1 MPEPV
6 KRSVIEKINHTQQ
19 GLQRT
24 KWQPKKEAIICN
36 VHYPDFKGPTR
47 VNPDVLPIYFKRPTS
62 YPAAI
67 SVPMKR
73 RLLERRSPPVKAP
86 RSRVIDHSQDTQHSS
101 EDSVSEQHAHHNTDI
116 SDSEQHI
123 QQNTELADSE
133 QHTHHNTEISDT
145 HMQQTTELADSEQH
159 THYNTEISD
168 MHMQQNTELA
178 DSEQYTHHNTEI
190 SDSEQHMQQSTEV
203 ADSDLQVPCE
213 FSEQGRP
220 DPLRGD
226 YSVERLLQENRE
238 LHLENAKLKEHI
250 QFLNTH
256 LQRLDVTLLN
266 DCQVNMYTGISRK
279 LFDCIDHWLQPVSSK
294 QRANEVLSPTQ
305 KLLLVLMRIRHNHA
319 QSDLACCFNV
329 EQSSVSC
336 ILNHWIPFLSAQFKR
351 LIQWPQ
357 TCIGPSVAPY
367 DLLPNSVAIIDGTE
381 IFIQRPSNL
390 ATQKSSYSDYKS
402 HTTVKY
408 LVAID
413 TFTGVPYIAF
423 YSR

>member
-1 MPEPV
+1 MPEPI
-6 KRSVIEKINHTQQ
+6 KRSVIEKINHTRQ

-24 KWQPKKEAIICN
+24 KWQPKKEAVICN

-73 RLLERRSPPVKAP
+73 RLLERRSPPVKAT

-116 SDSEQHI
+116 FDSEQHI

-145 HMQQTTELADSEQH
+145 H
-159 THYNTEISD
+159 IK
-168 MHMQQNTELA
+168 QNTELA
-178 DSEQYTHHNTEI
+178 DSELYTHHNTEI

-250 QFLNTH
+250 QFLNT
-256 LQRLDVTLLN
+256 
-266 DCQVNMYTGISRK
+266 
-279 LFDCIDHWLQPVSSK
+279 
-294 QRANEVLSPTQ
+294 
-305 KLLLVLMRIRHNHA
+305 
-319 QSDLACCFNV
+319 
-329 EQSSVSC
+329 
-336 ILNHWIPFLSAQFKR
+336 
-351 LIQWPQ
+351 
-357 TCIGPSVAPY
+357 TCRDSM
-367 DLLPNSVAIIDGTE
+367 
-381 IFIQRPSNL
+381 
-390 ATQKSSYSDYKS
+390 
-402 HTTVKY
+402 
-408 LVAID
+408 
-413 TFTGVPYIAF
+413 
-423 YSR
+423 